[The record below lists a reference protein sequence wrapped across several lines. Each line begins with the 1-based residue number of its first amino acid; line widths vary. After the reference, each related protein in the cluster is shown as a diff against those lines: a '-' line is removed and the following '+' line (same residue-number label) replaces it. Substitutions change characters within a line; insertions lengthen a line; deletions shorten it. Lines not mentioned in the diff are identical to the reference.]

1 MVIAN
6 FLFHQMALGAGFGKN
21 KLIVKSVSS
30 LIIADSA
37 FIEAIL

>member
-6 FLFHQMALGAGFGKN
+6 FLLHQMVLGAGFCKS

-30 LIIADSA
+30 LIIADTA
-37 FIEAIL
+37 FIEAIS